1 MIQSTSQS
9 LLIRL
14 RSSEDTLAWER
25 FVELYTPL
33 LFYWSRKTGLNANDA
48 ADLVQEVLAIVFQK
62 LPSFQYDASRS
73 FRGWLRTVTLNRHRE
88 HCRKKKLAIDDVGQ
102 SDLQRV
108 AESAQSI
115 WDLEYKQLLIAQAMK
130 LIEPEFK
137 PKTWAAVRDFVL
149 TKENASK
156 IADRHGVSVWTV
168 YSAKTRFL
176 QLLREQLEGLIE

>member
-14 RSSEDTLAWER
+14 RTADDAAAWDR
-25 FVELYTPL
+25 FVDLYTPL
-33 LFYWSRKTGLNANDA
+33 LFYWARKTGLNSQDA

-62 LPSFQYDASRS
+62 LPTFQYDESKS

-88 HCRKKKLAIDDVGQ
+88 HCRKKMLAMQDVGQ
-102 SDLQRV
+102 SDLEAI

-115 WDLEYKQLLIAQAMK
+115 WDFEYKRRLVAQAMN

-137 PKTWAAVRDFVL
+137 PATWAAVRDFVL
-149 TKENASK
+149 TNEHAAS
-156 IADRHGVSVWTV
+156 IAKRHGISVWTV

-176 QLLREQLEGLIE
+176 ELLREQLEGLLE